1 MEAFNCDWSHTHSW
15 RRSTVID
22 YTHSHDGGVQLRL
35 IKSIGKVTRELTK
48 VINGRI
54 ELVKCSR
61 VGRRIAKGF
70 DKGCRGGSR
79 QRIDRGLNTSSE
91 DLTKIFW
98 CWQRFEHIVRG
109 ESLLI
114 HRHSNAFR
122 TLHNHMGTTLVVTH
136 GRENSKHPIW
146 CTLTLRPERDWF
158 QLTFFEA
165 TWVLSESRTVAA
177 ARSLWKLWSGRPTM
191 SGMYV

>member
-1 MEAFNCDWSHTHSW
+1 MEAFNCDWSHTLSW
-15 RRSTVID
+15 RRSIAID
-22 YTHSHDGGVQLRL
+22 QINRQSNSWTDESHQWSNWVGEVQSGG
-35 IKSIGKVTRELTK
+35 KK
-48 VINGRI
+48 
-54 ELVKCSR
+54 
-61 VGRRIAKGF
+61 
-70 DKGCRGGSR
+70 DR
-79 QRIDRGLNTSSE
+79 QRIWQRLSWWFS
-91 DLTKIFW
+91 TKD
-98 CWQRFEHIVRG
+98 WQRFEHIVRG

-177 ARSLWKLWSGRPTM
+177 ARSLRKLWSGRPTM
-191 SGMYV
+191 SVMYV